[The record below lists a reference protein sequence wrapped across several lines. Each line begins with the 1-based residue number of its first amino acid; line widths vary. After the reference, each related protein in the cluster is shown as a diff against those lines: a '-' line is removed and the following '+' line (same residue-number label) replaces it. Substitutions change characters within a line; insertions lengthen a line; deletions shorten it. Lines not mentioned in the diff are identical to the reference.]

1 MKILVLGGGH
11 QGRVIATDLA
21 GSLESAQIVVADVRQ
36 PALPP
41 LANLS
46 WTLADL
52 SDPVSAA
59 RLMVRYDLVVGALPA
74 RLGYAAMRAA
84 IEAGKDMVDVSFS
97 AEDPLALDSE
107 ARAAGVAILPDCGL
121 APGLSH
127 LLAGHSAATR
137 GTPDEIVIYVGG
149 VAQDKSRPY
158 GYVVTW
164 AVEDLLEEYVRPARI
179 VKDGRPATVPV
190 FSGMETLQIEGV
202 GAMEAFLSDGLRTA
216 IHTLPGVRNMSE
228 KTLRWPGHVEAV
240 KPLVAAGKL
249 LEEFHARC
257 EFEPPED
264 LVVLLVRVRRG
275 DKVEETLLV
284 DRYDPATGL
293 TAMARTTALTTSA
306 VAQWVASGATVTRG
320 VRPLERVAAEPGAF
334 DAIRGALERRGVKM
348 SWRETAGAR

>member
-1 MKILVLGGGH
+1 MKILILGGGH

-21 GSLESAQIVVADVRQ
+21 RALDTAQIVVADVRQ
-36 PALPP
+36 PALPA
-41 LANLS
+41 LGNLS
-46 WTLADL
+46 WTPADL
-52 SDPVSAA
+52 SDPASAV
-59 RLMVRYDLVVGALPA
+59 RLMARHDLVVGALPS
-74 RLGYAAMRAA
+74 RLGWAAMRSA

-127 LLAGHSAATR
+127 LIAGHSAVAR

-149 VAQDKSRPY
+149 VAQDRNRPY

-179 VKDGRPATVPV
+179 VEDGRPVTVPV
-190 FSGMETLQIEGV
+190 FSGLETLQVEGV
-202 GAMEAFLSDGLRTA
+202 GAMEAFYSDGLRTA
-216 IHTLPGVRNMSE
+216 IQTLPGVKRMAE

-240 KPLVAAGKL
+240 KPLVAAGTL
-249 LEEFHARC
+249 LEEFRARC
-257 EFEPPED
+257 EFSPPED

-275 DKVEETLLV
+275 DKMEEAQLV

-306 VAQWVASGATVTRG
+306 VAQWVASGPRITRG

-334 DAIRGALERRGVKM
+334 DAICGALEKHGVRLN
-348 SWRETAGAR
+348 WREAAGAR